1 MEPRIQYAQSED
13 GVSATRHFAGL
24 LIGPVLIIVGLVVD
38 SSWHATD
45 HAAHLFG
52 EGYVLLFLGLAVMLF
67 ASVRM
72 FMAHIGLVGRAS
84 LGGRHRA
91 KSIRMATFS
100 LYIVITGAG
109 LLLLGGFLDTSW
121 HHDHRQELDVF
132 SPLHPYHSLVFV
144 GFVAIVVA
152 GVRIFTSNAELSIE
166 VAEAESSRPVATG
179 VTLAPSGPLT
189 ILFTDME
196 SSTALTRQLGDAAA
210 QEVRRTHNEIVR
222 TALSANDGT
231 EIKHTGDGIM
241 ASFSTASSAL
251 NCAIAIQRS
260 VAAHKEEH
268 SDSPLGIYIGL
279 NAGEPIA
286 EDDDLFGTSV
296 DLAARI
302 CDHAEPGQVLVSDVV
317 RQLAAGKGFMFSDI
331 GDVVPKGFEEP
342 VRLYEVRWWEEG

>member
-1 MEPRIQYAQSED
+1 MEPRIQYAQTMD

-52 EGYVLLFLGLAVMLF
+52 EGYLLLFLGLVVMLF

-72 FMAHIGLVGRAS
+72 FLAHTGLVGRAS
-84 LGGRHRA
+84 LGSRHRV
-91 KSIRMATFS
+91 KSIHTATFS

-144 GFVAIVVA
+144 GFAAIVVA
-152 GVRIFTSNAELSIE
+152 GVRIFTSIAELSIT
-166 VAEAESSRPVATG
+166 VAEAESSRPLATG
-179 VTLAPSGPLT
+179 VTPAPSGPLT

-196 SSTALTRQLGDAAA
+196 SSTALTQQLGDEGA
-210 QEVRRTHNEIVR
+210 QEVRHAHNEIVR
-222 TALSANDGT
+222 AALAGNGGN

-241 ASFSTASSAL
+241 ASFPTASSAL
-251 NCAIAIQRS
+251 NCAIAIQQG
-260 VAAHKEEH
+260 VAAHREEH
-268 SDSPLGIYIGL
+268 PDSPLGVYIGL

-296 DLAARI
+296 DLAARLV
-302 CDHAEPGQVLVSDVV
+302 DHAEAGQIIASDVV
-317 RQLAAGKGFMFSDI
+317 RQLAAGKDFLFADLGETELR
-331 GDVVPKGFEEP
+331 GFEDPVKLWELRWQEP
-342 VRLYEVRWWEEG
+342 D